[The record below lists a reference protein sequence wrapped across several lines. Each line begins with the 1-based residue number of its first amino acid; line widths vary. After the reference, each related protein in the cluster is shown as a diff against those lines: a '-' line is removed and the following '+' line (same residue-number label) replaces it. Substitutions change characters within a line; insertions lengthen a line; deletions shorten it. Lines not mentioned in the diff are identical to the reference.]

1 MVILHVIFCLPCNYG
16 LCADRSHWLQ
26 GCIFLKKSN
35 PLLFAESRLRRTKTR
50 PKYSERVVFLA
61 PYEKKFFS
69 KMIEMPI
76 KLLKKEW
83 SEHKIKAI
91 SVLSV
96 LENPCAVYLFG
107 FLYEL

>member
-1 MVILHVIFCLPCNYG
+1 MDCVPIGVIGYRGAYFWKNLTHYYLPNRAYVG
-16 LCADRSHWLQ
+16 Q
-26 GCIFLKKSN
+26 KPGQNTVKE
-35 PLLFAESRLRRTKTR
+35 LF
-50 PKYSERVVFLA
+50 FLA
-61 PYEKKFFS
+61 LYEKKKKFFT
-69 KMIEMPI
+69 KMIKMPI

-107 FLYEL
+107 FVHEL

>member
-1 MVILHVIFCLPCNYG
+1 MDCVPIGVIAYRGVYFWKNPTHYYLPNRAYVG
-16 LCADRSHWLQ
+16 QKPGQNTVKELFFWL
-26 GCIFLKKSN
+26 FM
-35 PLLFAESRLRRTKTR
+35 
-50 PKYSERVVFLA
+50 
-61 PYEKKFFS
+61 EKKFFS

-96 LENPCAVYLFG
+96 LENPWAVYLFG
-107 FLYEL
+107 FVYEL

>member
-1 MVILHVIFCLPCNYG
+1 
-16 LCADRSHWLQ
+16 
-26 GCIFLKKSN
+26 
-35 PLLFAESRLRRTKTR
+35 
-50 PKYSERVVFLA
+50 
-61 PYEKKFFS
+61 
-69 KMIEMPI
+69 MIEMPI

-107 FLYEL
+107 FVYEL